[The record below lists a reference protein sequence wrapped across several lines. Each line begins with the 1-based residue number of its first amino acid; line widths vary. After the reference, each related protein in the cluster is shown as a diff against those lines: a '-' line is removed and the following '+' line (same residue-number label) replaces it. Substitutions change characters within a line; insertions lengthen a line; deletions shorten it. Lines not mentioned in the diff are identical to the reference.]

1 MQTSKPKSYRDLGL
15 TESEFLE
22 VVDFF
27 KELMR
32 LDQRAQLREKLVL
45 VCRGQL
51 QKLVEL
57 KKQDLLGQL
66 RGLEKIS

>member
-1 MQTSKPKSYRDLGL
+1 MQNNKPKSYCDLGL

-32 LDQRAQLREKLVL
+32 LDQRAKARERLVLICRRRLRNLIDGQKEDPLEQRKRLEKL
-45 VCRGQL
+45 R
-51 QKLVEL
+51 
-57 KKQDLLGQL
+57 
-66 RGLEKIS
+66 